1 MMKFLFP
8 LLVLIFSGSALG
20 QSSNE
25 EAIILNQELQFLENS
40 VQDIKIE
47 RTISEAEIREKSQE
61 ELSLES
67 TYFKD
72 AEKDEIR
79 NRAAAPK
86 RVRGF

>member
-1 MMKFLFP
+1 MMKILFP
-8 LLVLIFSGSALG
+8 LVLIISGTAFG

-40 VQDIKIE
+40 ANDVRIE
-47 RTISEAEIREKSQE
+47 RTITDAEIREKSPQ

-67 TYFKD
+67 TYFND

-79 NRAAAPK
+79 TRVAAPK
-86 RVRGF
+86 RTRGF

>member
-8 LLVLIFSGSALG
+8 LLFLSNIVFA
-20 QSSNE
+20 QSSHE

-40 VQDIKIE
+40 AADLRVPGS
-47 RTISEAEIREKSQE
+47 ISEVEIEEKSPE

-67 TYFKD
+67 TYFND
-72 AEKDEIR
+72 SEKDEIR
-79 NRAAAPK
+79 TRLAAPK